1 MSDSKNGDLDVSGVA
16 AAIGEPARA
25 RILFCLMDGRAR
37 TGTELTVVAE
47 VGPSTA
53 SVHLNRLERTRL
65 VKMVRQ
71 GRNRYYSL
79 RGLEVA
85 SALEGLSVL
94 AAAVPDKFVSSTPHH
109 LRAAR
114 SCYDHIAGSVGVS
127 ILDRFAA
134 LGWLT
139 ATERKQNND
148 YDVTREGAQAFQDFG
163 IDLDAA
169 RALRRRFACGCL
181 DWSERRFHLA
191 GALGAAFLTL
201 ARKRKWVVQD
211 QDSRALRITD
221 RGRRD
226 IFSRIGVPA

>member
-1 MSDSKNGDLDVSGVA
+1 MSDPQNADLDVSGVA

-94 AAAVPDKFVSSTPHH
+94 AAAVPHKFVSSTPHH

-114 SCYDHIAGSVGVS
+114 SCYDHI
-127 ILDRFAA
+127 
-134 LGWLT
+134 
-139 ATERKQNND
+139 
-148 YDVTREGAQAFQDFG
+148 
-163 IDLDAA
+163 
-169 RALRRRFACGCL
+169 
-181 DWSERRFHLA
+181 
-191 GALGAAFLTL
+191 
-201 ARKRKWVVQD
+201 
-211 QDSRALRITD
+211 
-221 RGRRD
+221 
-226 IFSRIGVPA
+226 